1 MKINTIKPNNHKKVF
16 EVQTDSKTYL
26 LPYAKLDVQPSTEN
40 RIKIVYV
47 DAELGN
53 EAFSY
58 ELESGDEGTV
68 HIDHVL
74 DYNRDP
80 RYVRDMMLYKL
91 TLTVQ
96 ERVQDSGLSK
106 RELIRRLGTS
116 PAQFYR
122 LLDQTNTRK
131 TIDQLMVLLDI
142 LDYEV
147 DFVVKAKPAFA

>member
-1 MKINTIKPNNHKKVF
+1 MKINTIKPNNHKKAF
-16 EVQTDSKTYL
+16 EVQTDSKMYL
-26 LPYAKLDVQPSTEN
+26 FPYAKLAVQPSQEN
-40 RIKIVYV
+40 RINVVYV

-53 EAFSY
+53 EAFTY

-91 TLTVQ
+91 TLAVQ
-96 ERVQDSGLSK
+96 ERVQESGLSK

-142 LDYEV
+142 LDYEI